1 MSITIK
7 STSQVYDSISE
18 AINAVPWGQQDT
30 IVITGETV
38 SGSVNSSGGKSIAFE
53 VVDSVVDQQVPFIN
67 GGAFYINTSG
77 NTFTDTKIIGN
88 TASGAGGAFYVNS
101 GSLLLD
107 GCTVADNLGASNGGA
122 LRIQA
127 GTYVKIVDSLIDSN
141 SNNSDA
147 GGAVYFN
154 GNADT
159 VLDIVNT
166 TFSNNVSN
174 GAAGGALY
182 VNTVGV
188 LNFTD
193 VDFVNNQT
201 TAAGKY
207 GGAINNNGATI
218 HMTGGS
224 FYGNK
229 SAAAGAI
236 WNASGTIYL
245 NGVCLDG
252 NSSSGSSGA
261 IRNQAAGTLYLA
273 DVEFRNNIASN
284 GSAFYN
290 FGKVYITGTVKLA
303 AGETIWNQNGTV
315 TVKGDEFFTPGV
327 VAVKKVFDAAAANYY
342 GGTAYTVEGEYQT
355 FSQNHDFYI
364 TNAAE
369 VVSGAAI
376 VSDTADTGAAIYN
389 GKAYYGTAYTDLSSA
404 LGANNTVVLSGFT
417 HSGAARIT
425 LGSGKNIYG
434 GAGVLIADNVN
445 SSGGVFMAN
454 ANGGV
459 NRTLENITFSANTA
473 TSAGGVVYLNN
484 GVQVTFKNCNF
495 YDNCN
500 PTDVI
505 TGTYGGVAYIYN
517 GELIVEN
524 SIFEGNKS
532 KVGGAICVAK
542 AGASAA
548 ITNCQFLTS
557 SDTIDNTGGTVDFYG
572 NITLNA
578 SLTGN
583 NGIWNTAGA
592 DFTIGKGVALNG
604 VDFDKATITV
614 DGALYQGEAV
624 TVATKVGKIG
634 DYTIANNTNAFLTL
648 EVVDGN
654 LMLKEIAGET
664 ISGTSF
670 TGEGVTVMDNGAV
683 GTFFAT
689 KGDEKE
695 IATKISGGKVESNLV
710 AGAYVSA
717 GNTAAVDKV
726 ELLIGGTA
734 EVAAKV
740 YAGGYL
746 YGNGTESAEA
756 QMKVTEVNITIDGG
770 AVSTNMYGG
779 AHAREY
785 GNAKVDTVNITVTDG
800 SHGRIYAGG
809 WAEKGAE
816 SHVGTSNVIISGG
829 TVDYLYGAGANADG
843 ETYVTTTNITIEND
857 AVVNTIF
864 MGGRYGYSW
873 VDNVNLTFAGENKE
887 LTRLSGVSSAGMDYA
902 KATVVEL
909 ATDVTADL
917 IDYVDKFVINED
929 CKLTANNEFYLGNR
943 DNETGLTVEDSF
955 TTFDFIT
962 DGLDKDWTAVAG
974 ISDFTNAKFS
984 VNGSEAQLWDGTAA
998 IEIGGYSLTYD
1009 AKDKTIK
1016 LAMVQG

>member
-38 SGSVNSSGGKSIAFE
+38 SGSVNSNGGKSIAFE
-53 VVDSVVDQQVPFIN
+53 VVDSVVDQQVPFLN

-77 NTFTDTKIIGN
+77 NTFTDTEIIGN

-127 GTYVKIVDSLIDSN
+127 GSYVKIVDSLIDSN
-141 SNNSDA
+141 SNNGDA

-154 GNADT
+154 GDADT

-174 GAAGGALY
+174 GAGGGAFY

-201 TAAGKY
+201 TAANKY

-454 ANGGV
+454 TAGGV

-473 TSAGGVVYLNN
+473 TGAGGVVYLNN
-484 GVQVTFKNCNF
+484 GAQVTFKNCNF

-500 PTDVI
+500 PTDII

-524 SIFEGNKS
+524 SIFKGNKS

-604 VDFDKATITV
+604 VDFDQATITV

-634 DYTIANNTNAFLTL
+634 DFVITNNANPFLTL
-648 EVVDGN
+648 EVIDSN
-654 LMLKEIAGET
+654 LVLKEIAGET
-664 ISGTSF
+664 ITGTSY
-670 TGEGVTVMDNGAV
+670 TGKGLTVMDGGAV

-689 KGDEKE
+689 KDNESE

-710 AGAYVSA
+710 GGAYVAA
-717 GNTAAVDKV
+717 GNTAEVDKV

-746 YGNGTESAEA
+746 YGNGTDSAEA
-756 QMKVTEVNITIDGG
+756 QLKVTEVNITLDGG

-779 AHAREY
+779 AHARQN
-785 GNAKVDTVNITVTDG
+785 GNASVAKVNITVTAG
-800 SHGRIYAGG
+800 NHGRIYAGG
-809 WAEKGAE
+809 WAEKGAV
-816 SHVGTSNVIISGG
+816 SSVGTSTVIISGG
-829 TVDYLYGAGANADG
+829 TVDYLYGGGANADG
-843 ETYVTTTNITIEND
+843 TTTVGTTTITIENS
-857 AVVNTIF
+857 ALVNTVF
-864 MGGRYGYSW
+864 MSGRYGYSS
-873 VDNVNLTFAGENKE
+873 VSDTVTLNYNSTTGMK
-887 LTRLSGVSSAGMDYA
+887 RLSGVSSAGVDNA
-902 KATVVEL
+902 QHTVVNVL
-909 ATDVTADL
+909 SDLTADL
-917 IDYVDKFVINED
+917 IDYVDKFVIKEG
-929 CKLTANNEFYLGNR
+929 CTLTANDAFYLGNR
-943 DNETGLTVEDSF
+943 LENGETDGF
-955 TTFDFIT
+955 TTFDFIAE
-962 DGLDKDWTAVAG
+962 GKAEWTAVAG
-974 ISDFTNAKFS
+974 IDDFTNAKFA
-984 VNGSEAQLWDGTAA
+984 VNGEGLTAWDGKAA
-998 IEIGGYSLTYD
+998 IAIGGYELTYN
-1009 AKDKTIK
+1009 AEDKTIK
-1016 LAMVQG
+1016 LAVAQG